1 MLVLYI
7 KKQFWNEFEKK
18 GFNSFNSSVK
28 GWKLMDSL
36 NKFEIFSLDPLVWLT
51 NSFNSKHF
59 HDFVRGEIRD
69 EITKQIIV
77 NGQSG
82 RSWYFKRFEHLSV
95 IVVSQTKSKKLILS

>member
-1 MLVLYI
+1 MNL
-7 KKQFWNEFEKK
+7 KKR
-18 GFNSFNSSVK
+18 GFSSFNSSVK

-36 NKFEIFSLDPLVWLT
+36 NKFEIFPFVWLT

-82 RSWYFKRFEHLSV
+82 RSLYFKRFEHLSV
-95 IVVSQTKSKKLILS
+95 IAVSETKSKKLILS